1 MGMVP
6 ATAEFLQCLRAMS
19 QEFGIVL
26 IFDEVITFRLST
38 AGAQAQYQ
46 VTPDLTCLG
55 KIIGGGLP
63 VGAVGGRRDL
73 MALFSPDSKSPVMHA
88 STFSGNAMTMAA
100 GLAAMRAYTN
110 SDAER
115 INRLGEQLRSGFNRE
130 FKAAGINA
138 KMFGNGSLSNILFAP
153 NAPKD
158 SRDSLAAMISAGE
171 ISQLLHLG
179 MLRRGIYSAARL
191 MYATSTPMTSDN
203 IDHAISAL
211 RDTLAELKPYIE
223 SENPHLL
230 VA

>member
-1 MGMVP
+1 M
-6 ATAEFLQCLRAMS
+6 
-19 QEFGIVL
+19 
-26 IFDEVITFRLST
+26 IFDEVITFRLSA

-100 GLAAMRAYTN
+100 GLAAMRAYTD

-138 KMFGNGSLSNILFAP
+138 QMFGNGSLSNILFAP

-158 SRDSLAAMISAGE
+158 SRDSLAAMTSAGAM
-171 ISQLLHLG
+171 SQLLHLG
-179 MLRRGIYSAARL
+179 MLRRGICSAARL
-191 MYATSTPMTSDN
+191 MYAISTPMTSDD
-203 IDHAISAL
+203 IDLAISAL
-211 RDTLAELKPYIE
+211 KDTLAELKPYIE
-223 SENPHLL
+223 RANPHLL